1 LASSIRAPHEKRKD
15 KQTYSKYYN
24 DHLALS
30 NGFYHWRY
38 LQNKSLSLV
47 QSFMLEDVGGEGK
60 RNGFIKIRFRDKWL
74 VTVSTVTS

>member
-47 QSFMLEDVGGEGK
+47 QRVDHISK
-60 RNGFIKIRFRDKWL
+60 
-74 VTVSTVTS
+74 